1 MYNASDWVIVGRFG
15 RPHGI
20 RGLISVHSFTDPREN
35 ILDYK
40 PWHIVTNKQW
50 TPLKLVQ
57 LKMSS
62 QTILAQIQDYSDRE
76 SVAQLTNAEIAIK
89 RDQLPKLMP
98 NEFYWHELIGMEVIN
113 KKGAVLGSVAEV
125 MPTGANDVLV
135 VEGEKRYLIPYLPGD
150 VVLDVNIG
158 KALIQVDWDVDF

>member
-20 RGLISVHSFTDPREN
+20 RGLITVHSFTHPREN

-40 PWHIVTNKQW
+40 PWHIVINNQW

-62 QTILAQIQDYSDRE
+62 QAILAQIQEYSERE
-76 SVAQLTNAEIAIK
+76 LVAQLTNAEIAIK
-89 RDQLPKLMP
+89 RKQLPKLMP
-98 NEFYWHELIGMEVIN
+98 NEFYWHELIGMDVIN
-113 KKGAVLGSVAEV
+113 KKGGVLGRVAEV

-150 VVLDVNIG
+150 VVLDVDIG